1 MCSRRTWGPPAF
13 LLDDFERIVGTV
25 SVKDL
30 SWGSVIGPIVVAII
44 VGIGA
49 SYVTTRVQISAIQ
62 TRLKQ
67 TEQDITRLRTRSET
81 RRQAAQDLRERVI
94 RMSAKIDLLLQ
105 SEGISTGDM
114 SNTK

>member
-1 MCSRRTWGPPAF
+1 M
-13 LLDDFERIVGTV
+13 
-25 SVKDL
+25 KDL
-30 SWGSVIGPIVVAII
+30 SWGSVIAPLVVAII

-49 SYVTTRVQISAIQ
+49 SYMTTRVQISAIQ

-67 TEQDITRLRTRSET
+67 AENDITRLRTRSET

-105 SEGISTGDM
+105 SEGISTGGNSD
-114 SNTK
+114 SE